1 MPIHHLTLSSTL
13 PSWRKALTEE
23 YDKPLV
29 NEITVEELQAIS
41 GETLIID
48 VREEYEFLE
57 VRAEGA
63 KLLPLEQVPEAV
75 DSLPAE
81 KQFYIICASGNR
93 SMVACEFL
101 NAKGF
106 DSVNII
112 GGTIAWN
119 AAGYS
124 VNHGPIRDNEVFS

>member
-1 MPIHHLTLSSTL
+1 MS
-13 PSWRKALTEE
+13 EE
-23 YDKPLV
+23 HDKPLV

-48 VREEYEFLE
+48 VREEYEFIE